1 MAMMTNINKL
11 FGAFVAAIL
20 MGCSI
25 GGGGKTTDKDQ
36 MERKAKDSL
45 ALKVGVSQRIDC
57 LPAFV
62 ALDEGIFDSLGV
74 DVKLVHYTSQLDC
87 DKSLGKKT
95 IDGAFVDDKRI
106 EYLVNHGRLSFEKV
120 LSTRMEWKLVAN
132 RKSRVTKINQLS
144 DKLVA
149 MTRFSATDFLCDKMS
164 DSIKGKKEEFFRV
177 QVNDVDIR
185 LKMLQN
191 GEIDAAWLTEPQAS
205 VAKKSGGVVLMNSN
219 SCSKD
224 LSGLFFTSCVESDK
238 RKKQQINTFVRAYK
252 IAQER
257 IAKQNAAGYS
267 QMIRHYFKYSNVSK

>member
-11 FGAFVAAIL
+11 FGVFVAAIL

-25 GGGGKTTDKDQ
+25 GDGGKTADKDQ

-45 ALKVGVSQRIDC
+45 ALKVGVSQCIDC

-62 ALDEGIFDSLGV
+62 AMDEGIFDSLGV

-95 IDGAFVDDKRI
+95 LDGAFVDDKRI

-120 LSTRMEWKLVAN
+120 LSTGMEWKLVAN

-164 DSIKGKKEEFFRV
+164 DSIKGKKEEFFRM

-191 GEIDAAWLTEPQAS
+191 GEIDAAWLPEPQAS
-205 VAKKSGGVVLMNSN
+205 VAKKGGGVVLMNSN

-224 LSGLFFTSCVESDK
+224 LSGLFFTSCVVSDK
-238 RKKQQINTFVRAYK
+238 RKKQQIDTFVRAYK

>member
-1 MAMMTNINKL
+1 MMTNINKL

-106 EYLVNHGRLSFEKV
+106 EYLVNHGRLSFDKV

-144 DKLVA
+144 DKVFCH
-149 MTRFSATDFLCDKMS
+149 RFPLRQDVRQH
-164 DSIKGKKEEFFRV
+164 KGKEGRV
-177 QVNDVDIR
+177 
-185 LKMLQN
+185 LPCA
-191 GEIDAAWLTEPQAS
+191 GER
-205 VAKKSGGVVLMNSN
+205 
-219 SCSKD
+219 C
-224 LSGLFFTSCVESDK
+224 
-238 RKKQQINTFVRAYK
+238 
-252 IAQER
+252 
-257 IAKQNAAGYS
+257 
-267 QMIRHYFKYSNVSK
+267 